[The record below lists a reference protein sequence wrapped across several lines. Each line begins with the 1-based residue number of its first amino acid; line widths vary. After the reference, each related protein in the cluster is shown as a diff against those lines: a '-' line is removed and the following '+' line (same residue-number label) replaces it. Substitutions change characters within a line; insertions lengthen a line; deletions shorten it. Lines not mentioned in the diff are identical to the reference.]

1 MNKEELI
8 KQMIDMQKKFTEY
21 EHENGVEQVDYFT
34 PKDGHPLNGYRQE
47 FNDMAMKLVDI
58 AHKEVGSTP

>member
-21 EHENGVEQVDYFT
+21 ERKDGVEQVDYYT
-34 PKDGHPLNGYRQE
+34 PKDGHTLDGFRQE
-47 FNDMAMKLVDI
+47 FDEMSRKLVNM
-58 AHKEVGSTP
+58 AHEEVGSKP